1 MNGTPIVSGMGY
13 QDIDTAALSTP
24 AAKQDWAFA
33 TGPVKVYLGP
43 LVLTSV
49 KETLERDINVLTFRA
64 ERYVLAIW
72 DTALQGAALIDWST

>member
-1 MNGTPIVSGMGY
+1 MGY
-13 QDIDTAALSTP
+13 QGVDTAALSTP

-43 LVLTSV
+43 IVLDSV
-49 KETLERDINVLTFRA
+49 KENLDRSINLLTFRA

-72 DTALQGAALIDWST
+72 DTVLQGAVLVDWST